1 MILSK
6 LLEYKTSNN
15 FVKALELIALT
26 EKHVQSDDLNFYK
39 EYFNTQK
46 AIADVVKFDYNHGP
60 FTLYKKYSS
69 GRVMYTTL
77 VETFNI
83 TSAEIVRD
91 GDLKLVCD
99 ITGITDWAFCSFK
112 MKCYNS
118 NGFLI
123 DSVSISASVSKNEP
137 FKIKDEIYIPYDT
150 VKVEFDAD

>member
-60 FTLYKKYSS
+60 FTLYK
-69 GRVMYTTL
+69 
-77 VETFNI
+77 NI
-83 TSAEIVRD
+83 VLAE
-91 GDLKLVCD
+91 
-99 ITGITDWAFCSFK
+99 
-112 MKCYNS
+112 
-118 NGFLI
+118 
-123 DSVSISASVSKNEP
+123 
-137 FKIKDEIYIPYDT
+137 
-150 VKVEFDAD
+150 

>member
-69 GRVMYTTL
+69 TTL